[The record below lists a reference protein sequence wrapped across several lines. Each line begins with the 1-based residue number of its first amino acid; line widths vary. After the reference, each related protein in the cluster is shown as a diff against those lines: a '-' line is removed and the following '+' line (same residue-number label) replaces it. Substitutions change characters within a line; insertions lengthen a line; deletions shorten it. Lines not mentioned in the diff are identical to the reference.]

1 MNGRSYRFRMKKKSG
16 LKSKNCLSLSTDQ
29 ILEMKF
35 KTGSRTKLTSF
46 LLTSA
51 VLILGILSIISVLQ
65 ASSNSTILTA
75 VVVTVSIILIP
86 FSFFIAFSNSKSV
99 HNSLDLLMDRFSETS
114 KDVTKSMS
122 YIDNL
127 VGGLPVGIMAVDNDF
142 IVTKINQEFQ
152 LITGWKNTDIIGKKC
167 YEMFKTDLCGTK
179 DCPVELSKIAR
190 KKSESIDLDFPN
202 LNGKFKTV
210 RIMGAPILGI
220 DGSIIGGLE
229 SIQDVTL
236 EKEVIKSVEIAAN
249 QVNRNSNET
258 MLSAEQINNASQ
270 EISITAQQV
279 SKGSQTQSEHLLNIS
294 EITKSVANMS
304 KEAVEMTQKL
314 VLIAEKTNN
323 LAVSGENLTME
334 AVSTIDEI
342 MVSSKN
348 SLEIMESLGQKS
360 KQIGQIVDMITGIAE
375 QTNLLALNASIE
387 AARAGEYG
395 RGFAVVAD
403 EVKNLA
409 ENSKKAGQQIA
420 DLVFKIQEEVETSID
435 SAKMGNDLSAKGKSV
450 ISSAAKA
457 LKEIISAVEET
468 NTGILSISSSMGQ
481 QNSSINNILMDLN
494 EVSSIS
500 EEAAASSEELSSSAE
515 ELSASMEE
523 LNAGAEELS
532 AMSENLGALI
542 HKINKD

>member
-1 MNGRSYRFRMKKKSG
+1 MKKKSG
-16 LKSKNCLSLSTDQ
+16 LKSKNSLSLSTDQ
-29 ILEMKF
+29 ILEMKY

-46 LLTSA
+46 LLTGA
-51 VLILGILSIISVLQ
+51 VLIMGVLSIISALQ
-65 ASSNSTILTA
+65 ASSNSTVLTA

-86 FSFFIAFSNSKSV
+86 VSSFIAFSNSKSV

-114 KDVTKSMS
+114 KEVTKSMS
-122 YIDNL
+122 YTDNL

-152 LITGWKNTDIIGKKC
+152 LITGWKSTDIIGKKC

-179 DCPVELSKIAR
+179 DCPVELAKIAR

-229 SIQDVTL
+229 SLQDVTL
-236 EKEVIKSVEIAAN
+236 EKEVIKSVEQAAN

-294 EITKSVANMS
+294 EITKSIADMS
-304 KEAVEMTQKL
+304 DEAVEMTQKL

-323 LAVSGENLTME
+323 LAVSGETLTME
-334 AVSTIDEI
+334 AVTTIDEI

-450 ISSAAKA
+450 ISSAAEA
-457 LKEIISAVEET
+457 LKEIISAVAET
-468 NTGILSISSSMGQ
+468 STGILSISSSMGH
-481 QNSSINNILMDLN
+481 QNSSINNILNDLN

-532 AMSENLGALI
+532 AMSEVLGDLI

>member
-1 MNGRSYRFRMKKKSG
+1 
-16 LKSKNCLSLSTDQ
+16 
-29 ILEMKF
+29 
-35 KTGSRTKLTSF
+35 
-46 LLTSA
+46 
-51 VLILGILSIISVLQ
+51 
-65 ASSNSTILTA
+65 
-75 VVVTVSIILIP
+75 
-86 FSFFIAFSNSKSV
+86 
-99 HNSLDLLMDRFSETS
+99 
-114 KDVTKSMS
+114 MS
-122 YIDNL
+122 YTDNL

-142 IVTKINQEFQ
+142 NVTKINQEFQ
-152 LITGWKNTDIIGKKC
+152 QITGWKNSDILGKKC
-167 YEMFKTDLCGTK
+167 YEMFKSELCGTNK
-179 DCPVELSKIAR
+179 CPVELSKISR
-190 KKSESIDLDFPN
+190 KKSESTDLDFAN
-202 LNGKFKTV
+202 LNGKFKTI
-210 RIMGAPILGI
+210 RIIGAPILGL

-229 SIQDVTL
+229 SLQDVTM
-236 EKEVIKSVEIAAN
+236 EKEVIKSVEQAAN

-294 EITKSVANMS
+294 DITKSVADMS
-304 KEAVEMTQKL
+304 EESVEMTRKL

-323 LAVSGENLTME
+323 LAVGGESLTME

-420 DLVFKIQEEVETSID
+420 DLVFKIQEEVESSID
-435 SAKMGNDLSAKGKSV
+435 SAKLGNDLSAKGKSV
-450 ISSAAKA
+450 ISSAAEA
-457 LKEIISAVEET
+457 LKEIISSVEET
-468 NTGILSISSSMGQ
+468 NSGILVISSSMGQ
-481 QNSSINNILMDLN
+481 QNESINNILMDLN
-494 EVSSIS
+494 EISSIS

-532 AMSENLGALI
+532 AMSENLGSLI
-542 HKINKD
+542 FKINNNH

>member
-1 MNGRSYRFRMKKKSG
+1 MKKKTG

-46 LLTSA
+46 LLTGA
-51 VLILGILSIISVLQ
+51 VLIMGVLSIISALQ
-65 ASSNSTILTA
+65 ASSNSTVLTA
-75 VVVTVSIILIP
+75 VAVTVSIILIP
-86 FSFFIAFSNSKSV
+86 ISSFIAFSNSKSV
-99 HNSLDLLMDRFSETS
+99 NNSLDLLMNQFSETS
-114 KDVTKSMS
+114 KEVTKSMS
-122 YIDNL
+122 YTDNL
-127 VGGLPVGIMAVDNDF
+127 VGGLPVGIMAIDNNF

-152 LITGWKNTDIIGKKC
+152 LITGWKKSDIIGKKC

-179 DCPVELSKIAR
+179 DCPVELSKISR

-210 RIMGAPILGI
+210 RIIGAPILGI

-229 SIQDVTL
+229 SLQDVTL
-236 EKEVIKSVEIAAN
+236 EKEVIKSVGIAAN

-270 EISITAQQV
+270 EISMTAQQV
-279 SKGSQTQSEHLLNIS
+279 SKGSQTQSEHLMNIS
-294 EITKSVANMS
+294 EITKSVADMS
-304 KEAVEMTQKL
+304 DEAVEMTQKL

-323 LAVSGENLTME
+323 LAVSGETLTME
-334 AVSTIDEI
+334 AVTTIDEI

-435 SAKMGNDLSAKGKSV
+435 SAKKGNDLSAKGKSV
-450 ISSAAKA
+450 ISSAAEA

-468 NTGILSISSSMGQ
+468 NTGILSISSSMTQ

-542 HKINKD
+542 HKINRD